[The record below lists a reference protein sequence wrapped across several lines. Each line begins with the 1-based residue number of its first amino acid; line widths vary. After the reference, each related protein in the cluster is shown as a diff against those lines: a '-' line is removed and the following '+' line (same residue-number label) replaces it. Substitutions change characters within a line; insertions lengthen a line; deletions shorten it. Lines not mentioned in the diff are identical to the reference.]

1 MPGSYRAVLRYGDQN
16 SETIIKVKSDPRI
29 PYNVKARQAVYDAL
43 KEFEHQQETMR
54 KAVKQ
59 LVESKNIVSEFSEKL
74 SKKDKKL
81 NKEALK
87 RCKELTE
94 KIDSLLALY
103 FGKEDKRQ
111 GITSDPEVSVTE
123 RVGIASY
130 YTSTRQNGIT
140 NTERSLIKHAK
151 TAIESALE
159 ATNTFFTEEWGAF
172 RTDMEAKELSPF
184 KPVETFKIKN

>member
-1 MPGSYRAVLRYGDQN
+1 M
-16 SETIIKVKSDPRI
+16 
-29 PYNVKARQAVYDAL
+29 YDAL